1 MKYSFHLPLT
11 ELEIRQVIFGGQL
24 CEDGSEVDA
33 GGTPRSKEGHHP
45 GHMGIAL
52 EFVFKAV
59 GAEVDDVLGALISG
73 LGQEH
78 SLLVKTKCIY

>member
-1 MKYSFHLPLT
+1 
-11 ELEIRQVIFGGQL
+11 VIFGGQL

-78 SLLVKTKCIY
+78 ALLGNQNVFITYH